1 MSMIFNDMKEESY
14 SMGCGLPMP
23 IWKEDKP
30 KCGFDEKESCTRECK
45 WFDTC
50 TRNPI
55 WLKEGEKSERDSKR
69 ILREDMAQ

>member
-1 MSMIFNDMKEESY
+1 MKEAFE
-14 SMGCGLPMP
+14 
-23 IWKEDKP
+23 KP